1 MSRLNKKSAGRR
13 VRRFLAA
20 IFGGVLMLLL
30 RVPFVFPLSIA
41 AWVTVPVFALW
52 GLTGF
57 AKACDGGICAGSRK
71 WWLRTVLYLTG
82 MALSVIVAR
91 IVVRVVC
98 GPGGYP
104 W

>member
-1 MSRLNKKSAGRR
+1 MSRLNKKGAGRR

-20 IFGGVLMLLL
+20 IFLGVSMRLL
-30 RVPFVFPLSIA
+30 RVPFIFPLSIA

-57 AKACDGGICAGSRK
+57 AKACDGGISAGGRK

>member
-13 VRRFLAA
+13 VRRFLAV

-57 AKACDGGICAGSRK
+57 AKACDGGISAGGRK
-71 WWLRTVLYLTG
+71 WWLQTGLYLTG
-82 MALSVIVAR
+82 LTLSAIVAK
-91 IVVRVVC
+91 IVVKVVC